1 MSKIGS
7 YDYPDTQV
15 GTLLKALE
23 ILVKTFKGETKE
35 EETFAKA
42 IGHSNTKSGGYLQK
56 IADLRRYGFMEKGR
70 FTVTPNGKK
79 VIQPLYPE
87 EKQTALNEG
96 FMGIN
101 LWKDLYQRLN
111 GAVPSVED
119 FKIHISEITGDR
131 DRAYKE
137 GDKIRNLYIDALKYY
152 SEGADKTAKRT
163 SSQIDNKK
171 DNKFEEEKVP
181 EQLIVL
187 RSGETDI
194 SMKKTEAN
202 ITILISILNELKKD
216 LNVKD
221 KEKK

>member
-7 YDYPDTQV
+7 YDYPDTQI

-35 EETFAKA
+35 EGTFAKA

-56 IADLRRYGFMEKGR
+56 VADLRRYGFMEKGR
-70 FTVTPNGKK
+70 FTVTANGKK
-79 VIQPLYPE
+79 IIQPLYPE

-96 FMGIN
+96 IMGIT
-101 LWKDLYQRLN
+101 LWKDLYDRLN
-111 GAVPSVED
+111 GAIPSPED

-152 SEGADKTAKRT
+152 NEGADKTAKKN
-163 SSQIDNKK
+163 SSQSDKKIDKGN
-171 DNKFEEEKVP
+171 EEEKVP

-187 RSGETDI
+187 RSGETDV

-202 ITILISILNELKKD
+202 INILISILTELKKE
-216 LNVKD
+216 LSKD
-221 KEKK
+221 KK